1 MNKLKKNLLE
11 TLVTQKVSL
20 VLCPIM
26 TVVIDTGERIKQKAA
41 DLFMQYGLRSVSM
54 DDIANGLGISKKTIY
69 QYYADKDELVDAFIT
84 EKINHNQSCCELDKD
99 AAENAVHE
107 IFLAIDMMMEIMSSM
122 NPALLF
128 EMQKYHPAAFERF
141 YKHKN
146 DYLFTVIKDN
156 LLRGIKEG
164 LFRNDLNVDILA
176 RFRVESMMLPFQ
188 PDFHTKTKYT
198 LFEIE
203 EELLLHYLFGLVSER
218 GYQLTVQYQQQ
229 RLKKLDSDET
239 K

>member
-1 MNKLKKNLLE
+1 
-11 TLVTQKVSL
+11 LVTQKVSL

-26 TVVIDTGERIKQKAA
+26 TVVTDTGERIKQKAG

-84 EKINHNQSCCELDKD
+84 EKINHNQSCCELDRN
-99 AAENAVHE
+99 AADNAVHE

-128 EMQKYHPAAFERF
+128 EMQKYHPVAFERF

-146 DYLFTVIKDN
+146 DYIFTVIREN
-156 LLRGIKEG
+156 LTRGIKEG
-164 LFRNDLNVDILA
+164 LFRPELKVDILA

-203 EELLLHYLFGLVSER
+203 EELLMHYLFGVVSEK
-218 GYQLTVQYQQQ
+218 GYQLTLQYQQE
-229 RLKKLDSDET
+229 RIKKLQSDET

>member
-1 MNKLKKNLLE
+1 MSKKSIGNFGYTKSFLSF
-11 TLVTQKVSL
+11 VSN
-20 VLCPIM
+20 M
-26 TVVIDTGERIKQKAA
+26 TVITDTGERIKQKAA

-156 LLRGIKEG
+156 LLRGMKEG
-164 LFRNDLNVDILA
+164 LFRNDINVDILA

-218 GYQLTVQYQQQ
+218 GYQLTLQYQQE
-229 RLKKLDSDET
+229 RLKKLHSDET

>member
-1 MNKLKKNLLE
+1 
-11 TLVTQKVSL
+11 
-20 VLCPIM
+20 M
-26 TVVIDTGERIKQKAA
+26 TVAIDTGERIKQKAG

-69 QYYADKDELVDAFIT
+69 QFFADKDELVDAFIT
-84 EKINHNQSCCELDKD
+84 EKINHNQACCELDKD

-128 EMQKYHPAAFERF
+128 EMQKYHPAAFEKF

-146 DYLFTVIKDN
+146 DYLYTVIRN
-156 LLRGIKEG
+156 NIIRGIKEE
-164 LFRNDLNVDILA
+164 LFRPDINVDVIA

-188 PDFHTKTKYT
+188 PDFHTKTKFV

-203 EELLLHYLFGLVSER
+203 EELLMHYLFGLVSEK
-218 GYQLTVQYQQQ
+218 GYQLTLHYQQE
-229 RLKKLDSDET
+229 RKKLHSDET

>member
-1 MNKLKKNLLE
+1 MV
-11 TLVTQKVSL
+11 TLKVSL
-20 VLCPIM
+20 VLCLIM
-26 TVVIDTGERIKQKAA
+26 TVAIDTGERIKQKAS

-69 QYYADKDELVDAFIT
+69 QYYADKDELVDAFID
-84 EKINHNQSCCELDKD
+84 EKINHNQSCCQLDKD
-99 AAENAVHE
+99 ASENAVHE
-107 IFLAIDMMMEIMSSM
+107 IFLAIEMMMEIFSSM

-128 EMQKYHPAAFERF
+128 ELQKYHPAAFEKF

-146 DYLFTVIKDN
+146 DYLFTVIRDN
-156 LLRGIKEG
+156 ILRGIKEE
-164 LFRNDLNVDILA
+164 LFRSDIKVDILA

-188 PDFHTKTKYT
+188 PDFHTKTKYK

-203 EELLLHYLFGLVSER
+203 EELLMHYLFGLVSER
-218 GYQLTVQYQQQ
+218 GYQLTLQYQQE
-229 RLKKLDSDET
+229 RLKKLHSDET

>member
-1 MNKLKKNLLE
+1 
-11 TLVTQKVSL
+11 LVTLKVSL

-26 TVVIDTGERIKQKAA
+26 TVVTDTGERIKQKAA

-69 QYYADKDELVDAFIT
+69 QFYADKDELVDAFIT
-84 EKINHNQSCCELDKD
+84 EKINYNQSCCEMDKD

-122 NPALLF
+122 NPSLLF
-128 EMQKYHPAAFERF
+128 EMQKYHPAAFGKF

-146 DYLFTVIKDN
+146 DYLFTVIRDN
-156 LLRGIKEG
+156 ILRGIKEE
-164 LFRNDLNVDILA
+164 LFRPDINVDILA

-188 PDFHTKTKYT
+188 PDFHTKTKYN

-203 EELLLHYLFGLVSER
+203 EELLMHYLFGLVSEK
-218 GYQLTVQYQQQ
+218 GYQLTIYYQQE
-229 RLKKLDSDET
+229 RIKKLHSDET

>member
-1 MNKLKKNLLE
+1 M
-11 TLVTQKVSL
+11 VTQKVSL

-26 TVVIDTGERIKQKAA
+26 TVVTDTGERIKQKAG

-84 EKINHNQSCCELDKD
+84 EKINHNQSCCELDRN
-99 AAENAVHE
+99 AADNAVHE

-128 EMQKYHPAAFERF
+128 EMQKYHPVAFERF

-146 DYLFTVIKDN
+146 DYIFTVIREN
-156 LLRGIKEG
+156 LTRGIKEG
-164 LFRNDLNVDILA
+164 LFRPELKVDILA

-203 EELLLHYLFGLVSER
+203 EELLMHYLFGVVSEK
-218 GYQLTVQYQQQ
+218 GYQLTLQYQQE
-229 RLKKLDSDET
+229 RIKKLQSDET

>member
-1 MNKLKKNLLE
+1 
-11 TLVTQKVSL
+11 VSN
-20 VLCPIM
+20 M

-164 LFRNDLNVDILA
+164 LFRIDLKVDVLA

-203 EELLLHYLFGLVSER
+203 EELLMHYLFGLVSER
-218 GYQLTVQYQQQ
+218 GYQLTLQYQQE
-229 RLKKLDSDET
+229 RLKNLHSDET

>member
-1 MNKLKKNLLE
+1 
-11 TLVTQKVSL
+11 LVTQKVSL

-26 TVVIDTGERIKQKAA
+26 TVITDTGERIKQKAG

-84 EKINHNQSCCELDKD
+84 EKINHNQSCCELDKS
-99 AAENAVHE
+99 AADNAVHE

-128 EMQKYHPAAFERF
+128 EMQKYHPVAFERF

-146 DYLFTVIKDN
+146 DYIFTVIREN
-156 LLRGIKEG
+156 LTRGIKEG
-164 LFRNDLNVDILA
+164 LFRQELKVDILA

-188 PDFHTKTKYT
+188 PDFHTKTKFT

-203 EELLLHYLFGLVSER
+203 EELLLHYLFGVVSEK
-218 GYQLTVQYQQQ
+218 GYQLTLQYQQERIQ
-229 RLKKLDSDET
+229 KLKSDET